1 MRSTGRGYIAA
12 AAAKDLDEGTFCI
25 AELAQALLSVQG
37 LVAIRS
43 DAHVHQH
50 ALA

>member
-25 AELAQALLSVQG
+25 AELARRCYPFRAW
-37 LVAIRS
+37 
-43 DAHVHQH
+43 
-50 ALA
+50 